1 VADPRDADDDESTRI
16 DPPKKKVEADDDD
29 EATKA
34 TGTPKMA
41 RDTQRIL
48 EESRRMNRQPEAG
61 QKPKKKVHP
70 LVAAGV
76 ALAILG
82 IVLLVLNWMM
92 ASPPGEA
99 GSDQPPKGIHKL
111 MDW

>member
-1 VADPRDADDDESTRI
+1 MPDPRDTDEDESTRV

-34 TGTPKMA
+34 TGTPKKA
-41 RDTQRIL
+41 RETQRIL
-48 EESRRMNRQPEAG
+48 EESKRMNLQPE

-70 LVAAGV
+70 LVAVGV
-76 ALAILG
+76 AVAVLG
-82 IVLLVLNWMM
+82 LVLLVLNWVL
-92 ASPPGEA
+92 SSGPTSEA
-99 GSDQPPKGIHKL
+99 QADQPKGIHKL